1 MEFFIKFEYLLFR
14 TRVWLRVFRVEWSR
28 SEIASLLVLVVLVAC
43 TLLVRLRGELYTHV
57 VLLGVSTVVLNVVLL
72 FPGRIECR
80 GLLGVYSGYA
90 LFTSITGIVSA
101 LNFLS
106 RANYAVDLAHVVL
119 LLVVLTIYYYNSRL
133 REVFVAYIPVVVLVS
148 VITGVYLELESP
160 LKYAVLALLDV
171 SSIVIILSTVKNSIA
186 GLAASLLVFP
196 LLYTTSLATVDYTA
210 LSVLFALYTLRTLL
224 ALRGKMRELRL
235 ITSLDLLVR
244 PVVVAYL

>member
-1 MEFFIKFEYLLFR
+1 MFR
-14 TRVWLRVFRVEWSR
+14 TRVWLRVLRVEWSR

-57 VLLGVSTVVLNVVLL
+57 VLLGVSIIVLNVVLL

-90 LFTSITGIVSA
+90 LFTSIINIVSA
-101 LNFLS
+101 LNFSS
-106 RANYAVDLAHVVL
+106 RVNYAVDLAYVVL
-119 LLVVLTIYYYNSRL
+119 LLVVLTIYYYNTRL

-171 SSIVIILSTVKNSIA
+171 SSIVIILSTVKNSTA
-186 GLAASLLVFP
+186 GLVASLLVFP
-196 LLYTTSLATVDYTA
+196 LLYTTPLATVDYTA
-210 LSVLFALYTLRTLL
+210 LSVLFAIYTLRTLL

-235 ITSLDLLVR
+235 VTSLDLLVR
-244 PVVVAYL
+244 QVVVAYL